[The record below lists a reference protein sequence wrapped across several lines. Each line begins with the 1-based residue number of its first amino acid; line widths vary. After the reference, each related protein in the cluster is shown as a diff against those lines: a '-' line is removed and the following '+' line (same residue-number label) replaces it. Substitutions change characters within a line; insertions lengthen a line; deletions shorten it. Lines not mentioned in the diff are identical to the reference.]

1 MSGREPRLS
10 MGCSLLCARP
20 EWQPGPGFAKLV
32 EFLLR
37 SIIHQDDMKRLHALP
52 PEEALEMIAHYF
64 VALADPM
71 RIKIVHALMAGY
83 QNVTALVQVTGG
95 MQSNVSRHLSK
106 LLLAGVLNRRRQ
118 GTQVIYSIADPSLY
132 DLCEQV
138 CGSLEKRFATKA
150 KVINAAARRRA

>member
-1 MSGREPRLS
+1 
-10 MGCSLLCARP
+10 
-20 EWQPGPGFAKLV
+20 
-32 EFLLR
+32 
-37 SIIHQDDMKRLHALP
+37 MKRMHALP

-71 RIKIVHALMAGY
+71 RIKIVHALMAGD

-95 MQSNVSRHLSK
+95 MQSNVSRHLNK

-138 CGSLEKRFATKA
+138 CGSLEKRFAKKA
-150 KVINAAARRRA
+150 QVIGGATRR